1 MKGTPRSLV
10 TPARRVATIT
20 HLCVIV
26 LAGYGALS
34 AELAGA
40 EPGSGKPPRDDPE
53 MKKLAKE
60 VAGLGW
66 LAFAGK
72 SGNGDYDLYL
82 CRPDGSQLRNI
93 TQTPQWNEFCVRFSP
108 DGKRIL
114 YRRIPRNEQIN
125 HTLHGQFGELVIA
138 NADGRNPVVQGQAGE
153 FPWASWSADGAQ
165 IACLYKPEGR
175 IRIFALATKRLVREL
190 PRYGV
195 FQQLCWSPDGQRL
208 CGVANVNG
216 TDWNI
221 VNIELATEKVTLLT
235 RQLNCTPDYFRD
247 SAQVLHSHREPGLVN
262 DYGWTMIM
270 RATVDGKNRTLVY
283 AERDR
288 HVYWS
293 CTSPDDKYVIF
304 SVFADDSGID
314 GEMAIVRLAD
324 TPMAV
329 SSTVPYKELQAL
341 YPNAKSGPVL
351 RLTSV
356 PAGFEPHWTS
366 DISVDK

>member
-1 MKGTPRSLV
+1 M
-10 TPARRVATIT
+10 
-20 HLCVIV
+20 
-26 LAGYGALS
+26 LACCGAFL
-34 AELAGA
+34 AELRGA
-40 EPGSGKPPRDDPE
+40 EAALERPLRDDPE
-53 MKKLAKE
+53 VKKLANE
-60 VAGLGW
+60 VATLGW

-93 TQTPQWNEFCVRFSP
+93 TQTPDWNEFYVRFSP

-125 HTLHGQFGELVIA
+125 HTLHGQFGELVMA
-138 NADGRNPVVQGQAGE
+138 DADGHNPIVQGAAGE
-153 FPWASWSADGAQ
+153 FPWASWSPDGTQ
-165 IACLYKPEGR
+165 IACLYKPEGK
-175 IRIFALATKRLVREL
+175 IRIFELATKRLVREL

-195 FQQLCWSPDGQRL
+195 FQQLIWSPDGKRL
-208 CGVANVNG
+208 CGVANVDG
-216 TDWNI
+216 ADWNI
-221 VNIELATEKVTLLT
+221 VNIELATEKVTLLS
-235 RQLNCTPDYFRD
+235 RQLNCTPDYFHD
-247 SAQVLHSHREPGLVN
+247 SAQVLNSHREPGLVN

-270 RATVDGKNRTLVY
+270 RATVDCKDRTLIY

-288 HVYWS
+288 HIYWS
-293 CTSPDDKYVIF
+293 CASPDDKYVIF
-304 SVFADDSGID
+304 SVFPDDNGID

-341 YPNAKSGPVL
+341 HPNAKSGPVL

-356 PAGFEPHWTS
+356 PAGFEPHWARSTA
-366 DISVDK
+366 IHEAN